1 MLDQRGMLL
10 RFFYLLSFVF
20 SKKLLSFHLIDFDPL
35 YKQLFHL
42 LVIIQSVDMLPD
54 RIICM

>member
-54 RIICM
+54 RII